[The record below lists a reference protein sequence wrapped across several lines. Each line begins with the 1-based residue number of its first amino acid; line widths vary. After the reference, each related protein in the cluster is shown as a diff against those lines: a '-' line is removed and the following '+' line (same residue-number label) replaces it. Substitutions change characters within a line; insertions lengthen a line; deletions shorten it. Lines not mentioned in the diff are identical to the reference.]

1 MKYFDL
7 QQKPSQTSTEDVNKA
22 RSNKSSDINVLLNR
36 IHLNKRNETKK
47 KIYFSAIASLSL
59 ITFGIIIF

>member
-7 QQKPSQTSTEDVNKA
+7 KQKPSQTSIEDVNKA

-59 ITFGIIIF
+59 IAFGIIIF

>member
-7 QQKPSQTSTEDVNKA
+7 QQKPSQTPTEDVNKA
-22 RSNKSSDINVLLNR
+22 RSNKSGDINVLLNR

>member
-7 QQKPSQTSTEDVNKA
+7 KQKPSQTSTEDVNKA
-22 RSNKSSDINVLLNR
+22 RSNKSGDINVLLNR

>member
-7 QQKPSQTSTEDVNKA
+7 KQKPSQTSIEDVNKA

>member
-7 QQKPSQTSTEDVNKA
+7 NQKPSQTSTEDVNKA

-59 ITFGIIIF
+59 IAFGIIIF

>member
-7 QQKPSQTSTEDVNKA
+7 KQKPSQTSIEDVNKA
-22 RSNKSSDINVLLNR
+22 RSNKSGDINVLLNR